1 MFFKLCAGFLSSLAI
16 VTGVAF
22 AIPDSREFIL
32 NTVAPYSEVYEQ
44 QQDKT
49 NELENAYT
57 ENLETLDITYEALQN
72 AEQQL
77 ASFQNQLTATQT
89 ELSTATTNL
98 NTINDE
104 LNTVQTNFDN
114 ATVVINQLNADISS
128 LNAQYTQLQ
137 DDYNQA
143 LTNGDQ
149 QIIDALTIQ
158 IESLQLQLDSL
169 YMQIDD
175 VWMQR
180 NDLEMQLYDY
190 QMQVDMLYN
199 DIMMRDSEMMEL
211 QEQLNNQQT
220 IIDQLNEQIASSVI
234 TTKYFDECTIE
245 YRRSFVGLVYSVFG
259 TNNTPLYQIVD
270 YGTAGI
276 EQFESGANIPN
287 KLMYYKNIVESTN
300 ATIELNKGITLHL
313 YDQYCIIFGNNGFDI
328 KNPATMYLYAD
339 GAVVNEKYFYDNIE
353 MTESDFLNNIESSA
367 DYKMLIEFVYTLDNN
382 SLVSSVTCNYKV
394 ANYNL

>member
-1 MFFKLCAGFLSSLAI
+1 MFLRLIAGFLSSLAI
-16 VTGVAF
+16 VTGMVF
-22 AIPDSREFIL
+22 AIPESRGFIL

-44 QQDKT
+44 QLDKT
-49 NELENAYT
+49 NEFENAFT
-57 ENLETLDITYEALQN
+57 ENLEILDATCEALQN

-77 ASFQNQLTATQT
+77 ADFQNQLIDAQT
-89 ELSTATTNL
+89 ELLTATTNL
-98 NTINDE
+98 NDLSDE
-104 LNTVQTNFDN
+104 LNTVQTNLNN
-114 ATVVINQLNADISS
+114 ATIIINQLNADISS
-128 LNAQYTQLQ
+128 LNAQYAQLQ

-143 LTNGDQ
+143 LANGDQ
-149 QIIDALTIQ
+149 QTIDDLTVQ
-158 IESLQLQLDSL
+158 IDSLQQHIDSL
-169 YMQIDD
+169 YIQIDD
-175 VWMQR
+175 VWTQR

-190 QMQVDMLYN
+190 QMQMDMLYN

-211 QEQLNNQQT
+211 QEQLSNQQI

-234 TTKYFDECTIE
+234 TTKYFEECTIE

-276 EQFESGANIPN
+276 EQFEIGANIPN
-287 KLMYYKNIVESTN
+287 KLMYYKDIVEATN
-300 ATIELNKGITLHL
+300 TTIELNKWITLNL
-313 YDQYCIIFGNNGFDI
+313 YDRYDVIFGDNAFEINNS
-328 KNPATMYLYAD
+328 ATRYSYAD